1 MSESIKNAV
10 IEQSQSK
17 VFVVVV
23 NYNQDEYTL
32 DCINS
37 LLESDYHNFQVCL
50 IDNGSNDDVVK
61 KLTQKLPASDKLIFH
76 SLPEN
81 LGYVGGVNFGLKEG
95 ANLSADYF
103 LIMNNDTLI
112 AKDSISALVDCAKRH
127 DNLAIVSG
135 KVYNYGEK
143 DSLQYVG
150 QAVDPNN
157 GLNQV
162 SLIKGKREKDV
173 GQFEEEME
181 MGMLDDIF
189 WLFPRSLYAENGGY
203 SEYFFLYGEQNDYA
217 FRDLR
222 SGYKLIYTPKASL
235 WHKGG
240 VSTCAGDK
248 ASPRIEYWTTM
259 ATLKLAVLH
268 LGEAEAKKFCNY
280 WPKRKMLKTLYLI
293 FKGQLTWQHFKSIYT
308 AYRNFKHWNV
318 IRYRDNGHNPF

>member
-1 MSESIKNAV
+1 MD
-10 IEQSQSK
+10 QGQSK

-23 NYNQDEYTL
+23 NFNQDQYTV

-37 LLESDYHNFQVCL
+37 LLESDYENFQICL
-50 IDNGSNDDVVK
+50 IDNGSRDDVR
-61 KLTQKLPASDKLIFH
+61 QKLEENLPESDKLLFH
-76 SLPEN
+76 PLPEN
-81 LGYVGGVNFGLKEG
+81 LGYVGGINYGLKEG
-95 ANLSADYF
+95 HKASVDYF

-112 AKDSISALVDCAKRH
+112 ANQSITELVDCAKRH
-127 DNLAIVSG
+127 NDLAIVSG
-135 KVYNYGEK
+135 KVYNYGEN

-150 QAVDPNN
+150 QAKDPNN

-162 SLIKGKREKDV
+162 SLVKGKREKDV
-173 GQFEEEME
+173 GQYEKEME

-189 WLFPRSLYAENGGY
+189 WLFHKDLYTKNGGY

-217 FRDLR
+217 FRALK

-240 VSTCAGDK
+240 VSTCGGDK

-268 LGEAEAKKFCNY
+268 LSEEEAKKFCSY
-280 WPKRKMLKTLYLI
+280 WPKRKLLKILFLMM
-293 FKGQLTWQHFKSIYT
+293 KGQLTWQHFKSVHT
-308 AYRNFKHWNV
+308 AYKNFKHWNRV
-318 IRYRDNGHNPF
+318 RYVDNGYNPF